1 MRNLKLT
8 IEYDGTNYHGFQDQ
22 VDPELP
28 TVQATLERVLSKLTQ
43 EPIKVY
49 AAGRTDAGVHAKG
62 QVVNFKTYWA
72 TPADRVC
79 RAINSG
85 GLPKDIVVKFAEEV
99 DMEFHSRYSAR
110 EKTYK
115 YYVYNNEISNPFW
128 RRYSLFVPQALNIEL
143 MREGLSH
150 LIGYHEFT
158 SFKAYGSSVKS
169 DWRTIYEASVNR
181 DGPVI
186 EFTFRGDGFLY
197 NMVRII
203 VGTIIMVGRGKIS
216 PERLAEILLAKD
228 RNLAGKTAPPQGLF
242 LEKVDY

>member
-1 MRNLKLT
+1 
-8 IEYDGTNYHGFQDQ
+8 
-22 VDPELP
+22 
-28 TVQATLERVLSKLTQ
+28 
-43 EPIKVY
+43 VY

-62 QVVNFKTYWA
+62 QVINFKTKWT
-72 TPADRVC
+72 TPIDRVC

-85 GLPKDIVVKFAEEV
+85 GLPKDIVVKLAEEV

-128 RRYSLFVPQALNIEL
+128 HRYSLFVPQALNVEL
-143 MREGLSH
+143 MREGLSY

-169 DWRTIYEASVNR
+169 DWRTIY
-181 DGPVI
+181 

-216 PERLAEILLAKD
+216 PGRLAEILIAKD